1 MKRRFNA
8 VTLQEIE
15 AIPRE
20 MLRSSDI
27 AGYLN
32 SNPQDIRTQA
42 QKDPQ
47 KLGFP
52 VVVIGSRVKIPK
64 QAFIAFIKGGQA
76 K

>member
-1 MKRRFNA
+1 M
-8 VTLQEIE
+8 TLQEIE

-20 MLRSSDI
+20 VLLPSEI
-27 AGYLN
+27 AGCLN
-32 SNPQDIRTQA
+32 SNPQDIRVQA

-64 QAFIAFIKGGQA
+64 KAFIAFMKHF
-76 K
+76 

>member
-1 MKRRFNA
+1 M
-8 VTLQEIE
+8 TLQEIE

-20 MLRSSDI
+20 VLLASEI

-32 SNPQDIRTQA
+32 SNPQDIRVQA
-42 QKDPQ
+42 QADPK

-52 VVVIGSRVKIPK
+52 VVIIGSRVKIPK
-64 QAFIAFIKGGQA
+64 QAFIAFMKGFDPRPHGEGD